1 MTQTNV
7 GVMPSAAH
15 SGSDHEA
22 PKAWAERIKELAEQ
36 RNAVILAHNYQIPE
50 IQDVAHH
57 TGDSLALSRKAAE
70 TDADIIVFCGVHFMA
85 ESAKILSPNKK
96 VLIPDERAGCSLADS
111 ITADELRA
119 WKAEH
124 PDALVVSYVNT
135 TAEVK
140 ALTDVCCTS
149 SNAVDVVNSLPAD
162 KEILFCPDQFL
173 GAYVKRETGRENI
186 RIWAGECHVHAGISA
201 QQLTQ
206 QTQDNP
212 DADLYIHPEC
222 GCSNSA
228 LYLANEGLVPQER
241 VHMLSTGQMITQ
253 SQKQPQNKVLVATE
267 TGMLHQLRQAAPDI
281 DFQAVNDHAECKY
294 MKMITPEA
302 LERCLVEETDEV
314 TVPEDIANTA
324 RKSLEAMISIGNPG
338 GGE

>member
-1 MTQTNV
+1 MTQTNAS
-7 GVMPSAAH
+7 VMPSATPA
-15 SGSDHEA
+15 GSDPA
-22 PKAWAERIKELAEQ
+22 VDKAWAERIKELAEQ

-201 QQLTQ
+201 QQL
-206 QTQDNP
+206 
-212 DADLYIHPEC
+212 
-222 GCSNSA
+222 G
-228 LYLANEGLVPQER
+228 R
-241 VHMLSTGQMITQ
+241 VS
-253 SQKQPQNKVLVATE
+253 
-267 TGMLHQLRQAAPDI
+267 
-281 DFQAVNDHAECKY
+281 
-294 MKMITPEA
+294 
-302 LERCLVEETDEV
+302 
-314 TVPEDIANTA
+314 
-324 RKSLEAMISIGNPG
+324 
-338 GGE
+338 